1 MGVVMQDP
9 LFFVFSITILIFS
22 VIAHELAHGYAA
34 DSLGDPT
41 PRLAGR
47 LSVNPLVHIDLF
59 GSILLPTASFLLG
72 GVIFGWAKPV
82 PYNPYNLKSRVGEA
96 FVASAGILTNLALAL
111 FFGLL
116 LRFFGDMMSTPAV
129 TLATSVVFINCI
141 LAIFNAIPLPPLDG
155 SKVLFSFLP
164 FHLLEK
170 TRALEAWG
178 LPALLFVVFFLWPV
192 LSPLVTFL
200 SRLIIGS

>member
-1 MGVVMQDP
+1 MQDP
-9 LFFVFSITILIFS
+9 LLFSFSIAILIFS

-47 LSVNPLVHIDLF
+47 LTVNPLAHIDLF
-59 GSILLPTASFLLG
+59 GSIILPTLSFFLG

-82 PYNPYNLKSRVGEA
+82 PYNPYNLKSRAGEA
-96 FVASAGILTNLALAL
+96 FIASAGILTNLGLAL
-111 FFGLL
+111 TFGFL
-116 LRFFGDMMSTPAV
+116 LRFFADALPASTV
-129 TLATSVVFINCI
+129 TLAGTMVLINCT
-141 LAIFNAIPLPPLDG
+141 LTIFNAIPLPPLDG

-170 TRALEAWG
+170 TRAFEIYG
-178 LPALLFVVFFLWPV
+178 LPVLIFVVFFLWPIV
-192 LSPLVTFL
+192 SPAVFSLF
-200 SRLIIGS
+200 RLIVGA

>member
-1 MGVVMQDP
+1 MQDP
-9 LFFVFSITILIFS
+9 LFFAFSIAILIFS

-47 LSVNPLVHIDLF
+47 LSINPLVHIDLF

-82 PYNPYNLKSRVGEA
+82 PYNPYNLKSRAGEA

-116 LRFFGDMMSTPAV
+116 LRFFGDALSAPTVA
-129 TLATSVVFINCI
+129 LATSVVFINCI
-141 LAIFNAIPLPPLDG
+141 LAIFNSIPLPPLDG

-178 LPALLFVVFFLWPV
+178 LPALLFVVFFLWPF
-192 LSPLVTFL
+192 LSPLVTSL
-200 SRLIIGS
+200 SRLIIGA